1 MTFIA
6 RVCVC
11 ISVIALVA
19 CDRQPAIDDDAERQG
34 LLAVDRAWSG
44 FGVEE
49 QIGFLA
55 ADAVLMVEGMPL
67 IAGKDAIAKVWR
79 EEAEIPGFTI
89 AWEPESAVVSA
100 SGELGYTLGS
110 NAISVNDSTGLS
122 TTTNGKYVTIWRKQ
136 ADGSWKVVVDIVNSD
151 SLPITDPQRDQ

>member
-1 MTFIA
+1 MIFIA

-19 CDRQPAIDDDAERQG
+19 CDRQPAINDDAERQR

-44 FGVEE
+44 IGVEE
-49 QIGFLA
+49 QISFLA
-55 ADAVLMVEGMPL
+55 DDAVYMVEGMPL

-79 EEAEIPGFTI
+79 EEAEIPGFTLT
-89 AWEPESAVVSA
+89 WEPEHVVVSA
-100 SGELGYTLGS
+100 SGELGYTFGS
-110 NAISVNDSTGLS
+110 NAISVEDSTGAS

-136 ADGSWKVVVDIVNSD
+136 TDGTWKVVVDIANSD
-151 SLPITDPQRDQ
+151 SLPITDPQQDQ